1 MLDNYEKYK
10 SDWEINILH
19 QIDARE
25 DKMYD
30 DKQIKV
36 SDNKTLIEQLDQQLN
51 KNEVAKVFEQAFAGQ
66 QNPA

>member
-25 DKMYD
+25 DKIYD

-51 KNEVAKVFEQAFAGQ
+51 KNEVAKVFEQAFARQ